1 MDIKTFLRQYAPA
14 LRYAQKCFDELDDA
28 RGTSLKSPRLDGMPR
43 GGGGNGLDDQI
54 ARIDALERR
63 AATARDK
70 ALEMAEIIE
79 QIIESVQDNDEK
91 AVLRLRYLRGYTWE
105 EVGVELG
112 WSVTS
117 AWRIHG
123 RAIQKLRK
131 WGMKWDALS
140 KGS

>member
-1 MDIKTFLRQYAPA
+1 
-14 LRYAQKCFDELDDA
+14 
-28 RGTSLKSPRLDGMPR
+28 
-43 GGGGNGLDDQI
+43 
-54 ARIDALERR
+54 
-63 AATARDK
+63 
-70 ALEMAEIIE
+70 MAEVIE

-131 WGMKWDALS
+131 GGQKWDALS
-140 KGS
+140 NGS